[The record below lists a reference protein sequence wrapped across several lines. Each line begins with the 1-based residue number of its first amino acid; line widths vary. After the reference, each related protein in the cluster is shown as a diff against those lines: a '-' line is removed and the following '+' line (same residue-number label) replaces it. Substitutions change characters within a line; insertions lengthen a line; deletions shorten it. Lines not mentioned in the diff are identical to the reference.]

1 MPFFGYRATLNTT
14 NQALVQYTATLL
26 YTVYY
31 SLVFCIHPLLFIV
44 CDHCIVCILQSCL
57 SISSESSS
65 DCTSCPLTS
74 EHPLL
79 SQLSSHRHHHQQ
91 AAMGTSDGESDHFS
105 TSSSSPVM
113 LESVSPTEQLPPGS
127 ASSCGSG
134 GMNSHFPWMP
144 PAVSHNHLSH
154 PFSGMYAITYSCKR
168 AQFIHHLSCPLLALF

>member
-1 MPFFGYRATLNTT
+1 MCTL
-14 NQALVQYTATLL
+14 
-26 YTVYY
+26 
-31 SLVFCIHPLLFIV
+31 F
-44 CDHCIVCILQSCL
+44 LQSCL

-65 DCTSCPLTS
+65 DGAPCPLTS

-79 SQLSSHRHHHQQ
+79 SQLSTSHHSHHHQQ

-134 GMNSHFPWMP
+134 GGMGSHFPWMP
-144 PAVSHNHLSH
+144 PAVSHSHLAR
-154 PFSGMYAITYSCKR
+154 PFSGMLLHTLASMHSPSHVLSFTAIALS
-168 AQFIHHLSCPLLALF
+168 AIALQHLCILW